1 MDERSITSED
11 IINQALVLN
20 FSLIGAEFPV
30 SIFPST
36 IQRIIYEVYECQSF
50 PIDYTSTAIL
60 TAIAVGIGNTHL
72 VQLKRGWEESAILFV
87 ALVGRPGAN
96 KSHPLS
102 FAMKPFI
109 KHDYLQ
115 NIKFCKLY
123 TQYEEEIS
131 MSKKERTDAGIQEF
145 PKEPVRKRFLV
156 SDITPEG
163 LSHIHAQNKRGLCL
177 WSDELS
183 AWFKNFNRYN
193 NGSEEQ
199 FWLSVFSAKPV
210 ISDRK
215 NAKSSVF
222 ITRPFIPVIGTIQKK
237 ILSDLAKGDRSNNGF
252 IDRILFV
259 IPSLQS
265 KARWND
271 KEMTPNLELQWHT
284 LINRLIDLD
293 CTWDTNN
300 EIQSIIVPFS
310 PEARNSLYEW
320 QNNHAKLCDYENNEV
335 LLGVYCKIEIYV
347 IRFCLII
354 QITRWLCGECSKEM
368 IDTESVRRAIQLA
381 EYFKNNAIKVQNLM
395 NETILSTQ
403 QQSLLSHLPEYFTT
417 AQGMQIASEEGMKER
432 AFKDFLSKHIGTL
445 FLKESHG
452 EYRKI

>member
-1 MDERSITSED
+1 
-11 IINQALVLN
+11 
-20 FSLIGAEFPV
+20 
-30 SIFPST
+30 
-36 IQRIIYEVYECQSF
+36 
-50 PIDYTSTAIL
+50 
-60 TAIAVGIGNTHL
+60 
-72 VQLKRGWEESAILFV
+72 
-87 ALVGRPGAN
+87 
-96 KSHPLS
+96 
-102 FAMKPFI
+102 
-109 KHDYLQ
+109 
-115 NIKFCKLY
+115 
-123 TQYEEEIS
+123 
-131 MSKKERTDAGIQEF
+131 
-145 PKEPVRKRFLV
+145 
-156 SDITPEG
+156 
-163 LSHIHAQNKRGLCL
+163 
-177 WSDELS
+177 
-183 AWFKNFNRYN
+183 
-193 NGSEEQ
+193 
-199 FWLSVFSAKPV
+199 
-210 ISDRK
+210 
-215 NAKSSVF
+215 
-222 ITRPFIPVIGTIQKK
+222 
-237 ILSDLAKGDRSNNGF
+237 
-252 IDRILFV
+252 
-259 IPSLQS
+259 
-265 KARWND
+265 
-271 KEMTPNLELQWHT
+271 MTPNLELQWHT

-368 IDTESVRRAIQLA
+368 IDIESVRRAIQLA

-417 AQGMQIASEEGMKER
+417 AQGIQIASEEGMKER